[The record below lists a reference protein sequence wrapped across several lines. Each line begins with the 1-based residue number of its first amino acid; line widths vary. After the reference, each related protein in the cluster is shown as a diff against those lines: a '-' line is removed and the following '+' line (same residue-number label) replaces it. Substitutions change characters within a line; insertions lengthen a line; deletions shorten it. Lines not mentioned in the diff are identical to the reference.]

1 MPQDLTDNKSTLDQV
16 MAWCRQA
23 TSHYL
28 SQYWLSSLSPYGVA
42 RPQWVNLHMHVIT
55 LCLTAQS
62 CLIAFSFPF
71 TQRMIYLMMSTC
83 FAKKIKVLQI
93 KNVVCLFPDSISCI
107 ESHCLYLIKRVAFA
121 SILGWSEL
129 KWPTAMKKDWR
140 LSTTVAGKFGIQT
153 YFTILLGLHLIV
165 IWVSTWLSTA
175 ISSPFSVIL
184 DIRLQHRWAFAV
196 VSHTLC
202 KKRHFACHSIQNFVR
217 GDKKGNIK
225 PHITG
230 LYMGIHRWPV
240 MRKVFPCHGVSW
252 SQSTF
257 KQLSAIITF

>member
-1 MPQDLTDNKSTLDQV
+1 
-16 MAWCRQA
+16 
-23 TSHYL
+23 
-28 SQYWLSSLSPYGVA
+28 
-42 RPQWVNLHMHVIT
+42 
-55 LCLTAQS
+55 
-62 CLIAFSFPF
+62 
-71 TQRMIYLMMSTC
+71 MSTC

-121 SILGWSEL
+121 SILGCSEL

-153 YFTILLGLHLIV
+153 SFTILLGLHLIV

-175 ISSPFSVIL
+175 IARPFSVIL

-202 KKRHFACHSIQNFVR
+202 KKTAFRLSFNSKFCSGWQERKYQTPHYWPIYGNPPVTSNAEGFSMPWRVVKPINLQTTIRHHYFLILYPCQNNAVSHVIDQQRLFACFICLSSIL
-217 GDKKGNIK
+217 
-225 PHITG
+225 HIDQLRT
-230 LYMGIHRWPV
+230 RV
-240 MRKVFPCHGVSW
+240 ANMRVIRYRKLVEN
-252 SQSTF
+252 
-257 KQLSAIITF
+257 